1 MTTSIKANKAKLSIR
16 PKPPGKPLSEALGR
30 VAQNGARSQQPPQTD
45 VKRLL
50 VIDEEQGR
58 VVLYEVLSCREF
70 DLRTFTGSKKG
81 NGLRPSSLFFYLKLG
96 YRLARH
102 IVGDT
107 LEIAANAEQP
117 GGNHES

>member
-1 MTTSIKANKAKLSIR
+1 MTIPQTKLSIR
-16 PKPPGKPLSEALGR
+16 PMPPGKPLSESLGR

-70 DLRTFTGSKKG
+70 DLRTFTGSK
-81 NGLRPSSLFFYLKLG
+81 LRSSSLLFYLKLG